1 MTTFWNDFETFV
13 GVQIPYEIMEI
24 LTLNGYDSS
33 LALDQIDDDEINAI
47 ESKIVGSKWIEVFKK
62 SKYYLNWDPVQKFS
76 LIPGHRKLIK
86 VLGQKVTTFE
96 KEQVSN
102 SKFDEFVTF
111 SNASPIM
118 KELLINLKVN
128 ENIASNKRRYSEMIQ
143 WFSTYIFM
151 LAGKA
156 AYEVLSANLPIPQA
170 ATVCTYFRS
179 RTKN

>member
-1 MTTFWNDFETFV
+1 MTTFWNDFQTFV
-13 GVQIPYEIMEI
+13 GVQIPYEIIEI

-33 LALDQIDDDEINAI
+33 LALDKIDDDEISVI
-47 ESKIVGSKWIEVFKK
+47 ESKIAGSKWIEVFKK

-76 LIPGHRKLIK
+76 LKPGHRKLIK
-86 VLGQKVTTFE
+86 VLGQKVATFE
-96 KEQVSN
+96 KEQA
-102 SKFDEFVTF
+102 SKSFMLDF

-128 ENIASNKRRYSEMIQ
+128 ENIAPNRRRYSEIVQ

-156 AYEVLSANLPIPQA
+156 AYEVLCANLPIPQA
-170 ATVCTYFRS
+170 ATVCRCFRS
-179 RTKN
+179 RTKS